1 MANVLRSDRWKLDFV
16 AIIVFA
22 ISMAAIFW
30 VVGNSGPKNW
40 IRIVPAIGIALFA
53 YSGTF
58 VVGLILRNRVPLV
71 RSWVWISIGGAL
83 MHTLILLFTIAIP
96 QWIDHF
102 DEFFL
107 DSEVTKSDYLIGHIP
122 LVALYFVV
130 WGTSG
135 AVFLVLTR
143 FVDNLIAG
151 WRGQMND
158 L

>member
-1 MANVLRSDRWKLDFV
+1 MANFMRSDRWNLDFV

-22 ISMAAIFW
+22 IIMATIFW

-40 IRIVPAIGIALFA
+40 TRIVPAIGIALIA

-58 VVGLILRNRVPLV
+58 VVGVLLRKRVRHL

-83 MHTLILLFTIAIP
+83 IHTSILLFTIAIP
-96 QWIDHF
+96 QWIDHY
-102 DEFFL
+102 DKFFL
-107 DSEVTKSDYLIGHIP
+107 ASNVTKSDYLIGHIP
-122 LVALYFVV
+122 LVSLYFVV

-135 AVFLVLTR
+135 AVFLVITR
-143 FVDNLIAG
+143 FVVNLIAG
-151 WRGQMND
+151 WRGQGND